1 MSSVSLSGSF
11 SPILTRLA
19 CNKELALPAIS
30 YLPTLDRKYLSGKAF
45 LRDMELIYMNSAT
58 YNGAESVFTQQAR
71 RLVEVARATLDKV
84 R

>member
-1 MSSVSLSGSF
+1 
-11 SPILTRLA
+11 
-19 CNKELALPAIS
+19 
-30 YLPTLDRKYLSGKAF
+30 
-45 LRDMELIYMNSAT
+45 MELIYMNSAT